1 MSFKDWFGASKA
13 AFANGKPKVLYHG
26 TWKNFDEFDVPET
39 GIYFTDNLKAAKA
52 YGEVIRVYLS
62 LQNPLVLDF
71 EGSRD
76 MGEHENIL
84 DEVTFAKEEGF
95 DGLIVN
101 NSFDGENTLNQFVA
115 FSQNQIYVIRK
126 S

>member
-1 MSFKDWFGASKA
+1 MNFSDWFGGSKVA
-13 AFANGKPKVLYHG
+13 LPNGKPKVLYHG
-26 TWKNFDEFDVPET
+26 TWKSFDEFIVPET
-39 GIYFTDNLKAAKA
+39 GIYFTDNFNAAKA

-71 EGSRD
+71 DGSSD
-76 MGEHENIL
+76 LGEHENIL
-84 DEVTFAKEEGF
+84 NEVAFAKEEGF

-101 NSFDGENTLNQFVA
+101 NSFDGENNLNQFVV
-115 FSQNQIYVIRK
+115 FSQNQIYVI